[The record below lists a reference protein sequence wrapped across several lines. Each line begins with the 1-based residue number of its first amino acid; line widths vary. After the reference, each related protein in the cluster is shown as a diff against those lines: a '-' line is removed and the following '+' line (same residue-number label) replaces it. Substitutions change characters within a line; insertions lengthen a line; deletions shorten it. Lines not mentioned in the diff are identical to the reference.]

1 MKNFVPALIN
11 KSIGLL
17 AHTVQPLIL
26 FTIRLTVDLQTS
38 GEEAIFIL
46 KINTKAN
53 FNKKQYK
60 VV

>member
-1 MKNFVPALIN
+1 MKNFVLVSIN

-17 AHTVQPLIL
+17 AHTVQLLIL

-53 FNKKQYK
+53 FNKKQFK

>member
-1 MKNFVPALIN
+1 MENFVLVLIN

-17 AHTVQPLIL
+17 AHTVQLLIL

-38 GEEAIFIL
+38 GEEAILIL

-53 FNKKQYK
+53 INKKQYK